1 MNPAAASQT
10 CNTALLST
18 ESESVRERRG
28 LRSACGAALCFL
40 LTAFFGVSASAAPAH
55 RLIADPPP
63 ALRAAGAF
71 LVAEISIAVDNE
83 AGLRD
88 LLKDGAI
95 LELEMES
102 SVERRRS
109 LLGNA
114 ELNSQTRVSLL
125 RHDPLSREFLLTR
138 PGPED
143 DRELRDRNLSRLLY
157 AGWKK
162 LALPLIPLKT
172 LRAEGED
179 EEFAVR
185 LEITLRHS
193 DVPPWLQ
200 KNFVFWSSEV
210 APQLIFTLPFAFGAG
225 EAARP

>member
-1 MNPAAASQT
+1 M
-10 CNTALLST
+10 LLC
-18 ESESVRERRG
+18 
-28 LRSACGAALCFL
+28 LCGA
-40 LTAFFGVSASAAPAH
+40 SASAAPAH

-63 ALRAAGAF
+63 VLRTIDDSLF
-71 LVAEISIAVDNE
+71 VEISIAVDNE
-83 AGLRD
+83 TGLRD

-95 LELEMES
+95 LELEIQA
-102 SVERRRS
+102 SVERLRT

-114 ELNSQTRVSLL
+114 EISLQTRVSLL
-125 RHDPLSREFLLTR
+125 RHDPLSREFLLTV
-138 PGPED
+138 PGAED
-143 DRELRDRNLSRLLY
+143 DREMRDRNLTRLLH

-162 LALPLIPLKT
+162 LGFPLVPLKT

-185 LEITLRHS
+185 LDIALRHA

-210 APQLIFTLPFAFGAG
+210 APQLRFILPFSFGG
-225 EAARP
+225 DGDSDEAARP